1 MTAEAGA
8 QPAGGHE
15 ARVSAPIVR
24 EAMTKLG
31 RFRGRVAAGALA
43 LVAIWEIGVLVTVR
57 DSAPAPADW
66 RAAAA
71 AVRAAADQDALVV
84 FAPRWI
90 DPVGRRWL
98 GDRISLDQAA
108 RMDAARYREVWEV
121 SIRGAIAPEV
131 AGAAPASAQTF
142 GRVRVRR
149 FIRAAP
155 TITWDLRAQSRIH
168 EIDFEP
174 RKAVLLEL
182 RQPYEQRR
190 LDFRQVNLGAE
201 LVVYAGLASVSARSE
216 NRATALLQV
225 MVDGQEV
232 IRASVANGSGWLA
245 LPMARTQPGLHD
257 VEFLARVQDSHGPIH
272 LALCVAAEGRTPS
285 P

>member
-1 MTAEAGA
+1 
-8 QPAGGHE
+8 
-15 ARVSAPIVR
+15 
-24 EAMTKLG
+24 MTKLG
-31 RFRGRVAAGALA
+31 HFRGRIAAGALA
-43 LVAIWEIGVLVTVR
+43 LVAVWEITVLVTVR
-57 DSAPAPADW
+57 ESAPAPADW
-66 RAAAA
+66 HAAAA
-71 AVRAAADQDALVV
+71 AVRAAAGDDALVV

-90 DPVGRRWL
+90 DPVGRQWL

-121 SIRGAIAPEV
+121 SIRGATAPDV
-131 AGAAPASAQTF
+131 AGETPASVQTF

-174 RKAVLLEL
+174 RTGVLLEL
-182 RQPYEQRR
+182 RHPYEQRR
-190 LDFRQVNLGAE
+190 LDFRQVNLGSQ
-201 LVVYAGLASVSARSE
+201 LVVYAGLASVSTRSE

-232 IRASVANGSGWLA
+232 IRASVGNDNGWLA
-245 LPMARTQPGLHD
+245 LPMVRTQPGLHD
-257 VEFLARVQDSHGPIH
+257 VEFLARVQDSRGSIH
-272 LALCVAAEGRTPS
+272 LALCVAAEGRTSS